1 MSTPTG
7 SANTDIV
14 ALLGGTGGF
23 NDTVTAIQGVAS
35 RVLSVSTTQAGTG
48 ANTDETTLWSYALP
62 ANTLSANGKGVRITV
77 YGTTAANA
85 NTKTRKL
92 YFGATAVAN
101 VGDANNNANWV
112 FVAVVTRTGASAQIS
127 MAEINTAE
135 GAAQRNT
142 LTTPAEDTTGAITIS
157 VTGQNGTANADDIV
171 FRGAIV
177 ETLN

>member
-23 NDTVTAIQGVAS
+23 NDTVTAIQGVAA

-48 ANTDETTLWSYALP
+48 ANTDETDLWTYSLP
-62 ANTLSANGKGVRITV
+62 ANTLSANGKGVRIRIF
-77 YGTTAANA
+77 GTYAGNG
-85 NTKTRKL
+85 NTKTVRSK
-92 YFGATAVAN
+92 FGATSLTAVAGAPN
-101 VGDANNNANWV
+101 DGMWRVD
-112 FVAVVTRTGASAQIS
+112 AVVIRTGASAQIGS
-127 MAEINTAE
+127 ADHADNAIGYRSAS
-135 GAAQRNT
+135 
-142 LTTPAEDTTGAITIS
+142 LTTPAEDTTGAITIK
-157 VTGQNGTANADDIV
+157 VTGTNGTANANDIV